1 AKLLEDPKLFEGDI
15 IRTRNQRNSALGRA
29 ASTTGRWPGA
39 TMVYAIDRSLSVHAR
54 ARNAIRA
61 GMRQWSSRTC
71 VRFRLRRGNE
81 RAFAYFIR
89 GSGCSSYVGR
99 IGRRQDINLASGC
112 WTTGIVAH
120 EIGHALGFWHEQS
133 RPDRDRYVR
142 ILWQNIQPGKAHN
155 FNKRSN
161 SEVNSLGVPYDYGSV
176 MHYGP
181 TAFSKNRQ
189 PTIVPRRRG
198 VRYHSYILTLNV

>member
-1 AKLLEDPKLFEGDI
+1 DRKLFEGDI
-15 IRTRNQRNSALGRA
+15 ILTRNQRNSAVGRA
-29 ASTTGRWPGA
+29 ASRTRRWPRA

-54 ARNAIRA
+54 ARRAIRA
-61 GMRQWSSRTC
+61 GMRQWSRRTC

-89 GSGCSSYVGR
+89 GSGCSSFVGR
-99 IGRRQDINLASGC
+99 TGGRQNINLHHGC

-142 ILWQNIQPGKAHN
+142 ILWQNIQPRMKHN
-155 FNKRSN
+155 FNKRSK
-161 SEVNSLGVPYDYGSV
+161 SEVDSLWVRYDYRSV

-181 TAFSKNRQ
+181 KAFSKNRR

-198 VRYHSYILTLNV
+198 VRYHSYILTFSV